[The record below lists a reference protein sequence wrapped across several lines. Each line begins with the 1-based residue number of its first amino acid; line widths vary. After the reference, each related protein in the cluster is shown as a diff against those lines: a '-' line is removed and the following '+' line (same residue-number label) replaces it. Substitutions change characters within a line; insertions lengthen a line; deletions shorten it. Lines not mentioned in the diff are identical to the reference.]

1 MTQAPIEGV
10 LPLNKPAGMTSHQAV
25 ARVRRL
31 LGVRRIGH
39 TGTLDPEVTGVLP
52 LCIGRATR
60 IVEWLQELPKE
71 YEAVMHI
78 GESTDTEDRTGR
90 VTERV
95 ESVQL
100 TEQQIR
106 GGMARFVG
114 TIKQVPPMYSAVKH
128 QGKRLHEL
136 AREGVVVE
144 RKPREAVIHAITVHS
159 IEWRDGHPYVRFTV
173 VCSKGTY
180 VRTLCADI
188 GRSLGYPAVM
198 DSLKRTA
205 SGPFRIGRC
214 LSLEDIAARVQRGD
228 IQEVLI
234 PIDRAL
240 EHFPAAALRPEWS
253 DRARS
258 GQKLPGESG
267 TWPRTEGP
275 VRLYDADG
283 AFIGIYRM
291 HTGGRVWIPEKL
303 FHHLQD

>member
-10 LPLNKPAGMTSHQAV
+10 LPLDKPAGMTSHQAV

-31 LGVRRIGH
+31 LGIRRIGH

-52 LCIGRATR
+52 LCIGRAAR

-78 GESTDTEDRTGR
+78 GEATDTEDRTGR

-95 ESVQL
+95 ADVRL
-100 TEQQIR
+100 TEKQIR
-106 GGMARFVG
+106 DGMARFVG
-114 TIKQVPPMYSAVKH
+114 TIRQVPPMYSAVKH
-128 QGKRLHEL
+128 EGRRLHEL

-144 RKPREAVIHAITVHS
+144 RKPREAVIHALTVHA
-159 IEWRDGHPYVRFTV
+159 IEWRERHPFVRFTV

-198 DSLKRTA
+198 DSLRRTA
-205 SGPFRIGRC
+205 SGPFRIEQC
-214 LSLEDIAARVQRGD
+214 VTLEELAERVERGELGD
-228 IQEVLI
+228 VLV

-240 EHFPAAALRPEWS
+240 AHFPAASLYPAWS

-258 GQKLPGESG
+258 GRKLPEGSG
-267 TWPRTEGP
+267 AWPRVDGP
-275 VRLYDADG
+275 ARLYDADG
-283 AFIGIYRM
+283 TFIGVYRRQPE
-291 HTGGRVWIPEKL
+291 GRLWVPEKL
-303 FHHLQD
+303 FHSLQD